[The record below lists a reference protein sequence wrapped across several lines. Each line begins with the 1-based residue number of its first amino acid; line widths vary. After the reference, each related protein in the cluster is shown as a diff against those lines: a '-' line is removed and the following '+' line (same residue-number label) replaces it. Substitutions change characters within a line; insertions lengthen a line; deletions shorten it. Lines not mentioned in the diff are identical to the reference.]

1 MEAEGLNVFFSKRV
15 AVWASH
21 IEGKDQ
27 KPAVDFFFKT
37 SRIPYL
43 FLAACSLV
51 LVNPWLCQCLSWNAT
66 ARLSSY
72 SLLCRCHSLI

>member
-51 LVNPWLCQCLSWNAT
+51 LVNP
-66 ARLSSY
+66 
-72 SLLCRCHSLI
+72 